1 MTATAALLDQALS
14 FAPMNPDDLAA
25 VDRIEQ
31 SSFPS
36 PRSTALY
43 RLELA
48 QNRLA
53 HYFVIN
59 PARLDSGLP
68 SLLAYGG
75 YWLTGD
81 EAHVVVIATTPS
93 WRRHGLGGW
102 LLLEMAATARSQG
115 ALSLTLEVRDGNHA
129 ARNFYANLGFE
140 EVGLRKR
147 YYTDTG
153 EDAHLL
159 TLFGLDHGAV
169 WLPLASALEA
179 LRARFAAA

>member
-1 MTATAALLDQALS
+1 MIATSAQLGHALS
-14 FAPMNPDDLAA
+14 FNPMSTEHLAA
-25 VDRIEQ
+25 IDLIEQ

-43 RLELA
+43 RLELT

-53 HYFVIN
+53 HYFVIE
-59 PARLDSGLP
+59 PAWLDSALP
-68 SLLAYGG
+68 PVLAYGG

-81 EAHVVVIATTPS
+81 EAHVVVIATAPS

-102 LLLEMAATARSQG
+102 LLLEMALAARGQG
-115 ALSLTLEVRDGNHA
+115 ALSLTLEVRENNHA
-129 ARNFYANLGFE
+129 AQLFYANLGFE

-159 TLFGLDHGAV
+159 TIFGLDSGLV
-169 WLPLASALEA
+169 WRPLASALDA
-179 LRARFAAA
+179 LRARFAAE

>member
-1 MTATAALLDQALS
+1 MTATAALLDQTLS
-14 FAPMNPDDLAA
+14 FAPMSSEDLAA
-25 VDRIEQ
+25 VDLIEQ

-43 RLELA
+43 RLELT

-53 HYFVIN
+53 HYAVIK
-59 PARLDSGLP
+59 PALLHSVLP
-68 SLLAYGG
+68 QVLAYGG

-81 EAHVVVIATTPS
+81 EAHVVVIATALQ

-115 ALSLTLEVRDGNHA
+115 ALSLTLEVRDGNYA
-129 ARNFYANLGFE
+129 ARRFYANLGFE

-159 TLFGLDHGAV
+159 TLFGLESEAV
-169 WLPLASALEA
+169 WHPLADELEA
-179 LRARFAAA
+179 FRARFAAE